1 MRYGTCKIM
10 NKKVRSA
17 QLIKRCSNGRHLLS
31 VLPTVFCVICSV
43 LISNVSIA
51 ADRGDKVLSAN
62 LNNCLQEIG
71 SQLRIEGAT
80 FVMGDNSAYP
90 EEGPAHEVTISS
102 FWIDEHEVTN
112 GQFAEFVAHTGY
124 VTVAERQPKPAD
136 WPGVPVE
143 SLEPGSTVFT
153 PPHNGSANWWSY
165 VGGADW
171 RHPEGPMSS
180 IEDKNN
186 YPVVHV
192 AWEDAQA
199 YANWAGRQLPTE
211 AQFEL
216 VARGKRNSTYP
227 WDGGELAPDGHHH
240 ANTWQGNFPV
250 ENTAD
255 DHHVGL
261 APVGCFKPND
271 FGAYDLIGN
280 VWEWTTNWYAPGHSP
295 SDNLNPDG
303 PAEDQS
309 FDYANAGFP
318 VKVIKGGSYL
328 CAPNYC
334 MRYRPAAR
342 QAADTGLGTSH
353 IGFRTVKAIR

>member
-1 MRYGTCKIM
+1 M
-10 NKKVRSA
+10 NKTVPIGVISRVVNNDRRS
-17 QLIKRCSNGRHLLS
+17 LL
-31 VLPTVFCVICSV
+31 VLPVIVCSIFSV
-43 LISNVSIA
+43 LISNILNA
-51 ADRGDKVLSAN
+51 ADPGHEVLLSN
-62 LNNCLQEIG
+62 TNNCLKDIG

-80 FVMGDNSAYP
+80 YVMGDDHTYH
-90 EEGPAHEVTISS
+90 EEGPAHEVTLSS
-102 FWIDEHEVTN
+102 FWIDAHEVTN
-112 GQFAEFVAHTGY
+112 GQFAEFVADTGY
-124 VTVAERQPKPAD
+124 VTVAEREPNPDD
-136 WPGVPVE
+136 WPGVPAE
-143 SLEPGSTVFT
+143 LLKPGSTLFIS
-153 PPHNGSANWWSY
+153 PDDRAGSTWWSY
-165 VGGADW
+165 VDGVNW
-171 RHPEGPMSS
+171 RHPNGALSTLEGR
-180 IEDKNN
+180 EN

-199 YANWAGRQLPTE
+199 YAKWAGRQLPTE

-216 VARGKRNSTYP
+216 VARSKRNSTYP
-227 WDGGELAPDGHHH
+227 WNGNELAPDGHHN

-255 DHHVGL
+255 DDYVGV

-280 VWEWTTNWYAPGHSP
+280 VWEWTTDWYAPGHNPRES
-295 SDNLNPDG
+295 LNPDG

-309 FDYANAGFP
+309 YDYANAGFP

-353 IGFRTVKAIR
+353 IGFRTVQVIEE